1 MPTVRVAEAK
11 AGSGLNAAPVL
22 TLELTDLELG
32 GQLYAIGT
40 NQIRMSAE
48 GKKPGKKILGGAAVG
63 AGIGPSVDG
72 GEGAAVG
79 AAVGAAGGTAVADA
93 SSGNHVSV
101 GPGIP

>member
-1 MPTVRVAEAK
+1 M
-11 AGSGLNAAPVL
+11 
-22 TLELTDLELG
+22 
-32 GQLYAIGT
+32 YAIGT

-48 GKKPGKKILGGAAVG
+48 SKKPGKKILGGAAVG
-63 AGIGPSVDG
+63 AGIGAIVDG

-79 AAVGAAGGTAVADA
+79 AVGAAGGTAVADA